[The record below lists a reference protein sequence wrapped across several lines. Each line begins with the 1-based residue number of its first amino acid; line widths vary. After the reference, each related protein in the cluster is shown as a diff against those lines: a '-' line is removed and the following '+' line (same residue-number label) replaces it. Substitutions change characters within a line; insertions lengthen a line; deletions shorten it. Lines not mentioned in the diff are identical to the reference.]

1 MYRSFED
8 FEIGMVLPLAE
19 YHVTAEEI
27 IEFARKY
34 DPQPQHINSEIA
46 KKTAMKGLL
55 ASGWH
60 TTAIFMRMQCD
71 AFLLNSSS
79 IVSPGTDEI
88 RWLRP
93 VRPGDTLHGTNEI
106 IEKRVS
112 RSKPDRGIITSSVIL
127 ENQHNDQVMTL
138 RTASIIGLKKV

>member
-1 MYRSFED
+1 
-8 FEIGMVLPLAE
+8 MVLSLGE
-19 YHVTAEEI
+19 YTVSKEEI
-27 IEFARKY
+27 IEFASKF
-34 DPQPQHINSEIA
+34 DPQPQHVDPVAALDTHKN
-46 KKTAMKGLL
+46 GLL

-71 AFLLNSSS
+71 AFLIESSS

-106 IEKRVS
+106 IEKRAS

-127 ENQHNDQVMTL
+127 ENQNNEQVMTL
-138 RTASIIGLKKV
+138 KTVSIVGIK